1 VRTSTLEPVA
11 LHAPMPS
18 RPADRSR
25 ARAARAVVYINGR
38 FLTQRVTGVQRYA
51 REILS
56 ELDALLGDDAV
67 AARASWQLVAPRG
80 TAFPALTHVR
90 CTHRGRL
97 SGHAWEQLE
106 LPWITRDGFLASFA
120 PTGPCLKSNQ
130 VITVHDAS
138 VYRVPE
144 AFSWRFRSWYRTIV
158 GEVVRRSPRTMVVS
172 RFAAREAQQWFGAR
186 RHLDVVCEGWQHM
199 LRFQADDS
207 VLREHGLA
215 RGGYVLAVSSPTPN
229 KNFARIVDAAAR
241 LADVPVR
248 FVIAGA
254 ADSRVFAPGPVCE
267 GERIVRVGYVTDAQL
282 RSLYEQAMCFVFP
295 SKYEGFGIPPLEA
308 MGLGCPVVAS
318 AIDAVREVCGDAA
331 RYFDPSDGAEL
342 ARIIRELSGSAGELE
357 RMRERGRARAAAF
370 SWREGARRS
379 LEAILACCRSRD

>member
-1 VRTSTLEPVA
+1 
-11 LHAPMPS
+11 
-18 RPADRSR
+18 
-25 ARAARAVVYINGR
+25 VVYINGR

-67 AARASWQLVAPRG
+67 AARASWRLVAPRG
-80 TAFPALTHVR
+80 TPFPALTHVR

-106 LPWITRDGFLASFA
+106 LPWIAHDGFLASFA
-120 PTGPCLKSNQ
+120 PTGPCFKNNQ

-144 AFSWRFRSWYRTIV
+144 AFSWQFRTWYRTVV
-158 GEVVRRSPRTMVVS
+158 GKVVRRSPRTMVVS

-186 RHLDVVCEGWQHM
+186 PGRLDVVCEGWQHM

-207 VLREHGLA
+207 VLHEHGLA
-215 RGGYVLAVSSPTPN
+215 RGRYVLAVSSPTPS
-229 KNFARIVDAAAR
+229 KNFARIVDAVAR

-254 ADSRVFAPGPVCE
+254 ADSRVFSRGPACE
-267 GERIVRVGYVTDAQL
+267 GERIACVGYVTDAQL
-282 RSLYEQAMCFVFP
+282 RSLYEHAMCFVFP
-295 SKYEGFGIPPLEA
+295 SKYEGFGIPALEA

-318 AIDAVREVCGDAA
+318 AIEAVREVCGDAA

-342 ARIIRELSGSAGELE
+342 ARIIRELSGSAEELE
-357 RMRERGRARAAAF
+357 RLRERGRARAAAF
-370 SWREGARRS
+370 SWREAARRS
-379 LEAILACCRSRD
+379 VEAILTCCRSTD

>member
-1 VRTSTLEPVA
+1 
-11 LHAPMPS
+11 MQS
-18 RPADRSR
+18 RPADPRR
-25 ARAARAVVYINGR
+25 ARASRVVYINGR
-38 FLTQRVTGVQRYA
+38 FLTQRITGVQRYA

-56 ELDALLGDDAV
+56 ELDALLRDDPV
-67 AARASWQLVAPRG
+67 AAGASWRLVAPRG
-80 TAFPALTHVR
+80 TTFPALTHVR

-106 LPWITRDGFLASFA
+106 LPWIARDGFLASFA
-120 PTGPCLKSNQ
+120 PTGPCFKSNQ

-144 AFSWRFRSWYRTIV
+144 AFSWQFRTWYRTVV

-172 RFAAREAQQWFGAR
+172 GFAAREAQQWFGAR
-186 RHLDVVCEGWQHM
+186 PDHLEVVCEGWQHM

-207 VLREHGLA
+207 VLRKHGLA
-215 RGGYVLAVSSPTPN
+215 RGHYVLAVSSPTPN
-229 KNFARIVDAAAR
+229 KNFARIVDAVAR

-254 ADSRVFAPGPVCE
+254 ADSRVFSPGPACE
-267 GERIVRVGYVTDAQL
+267 GERIARVGYVTDAQL

-295 SKYEGFGIPPLEA
+295 SKYEGFGIPALEA

-342 ARIIRELSGSAGELE
+342 ARIIRELSGSAEGLE

-379 LEAILACCRSRD
+379 LDAIMTCCRSRD